1 MKPFKHLASLITSL
15 SLLGCASNSTPQGV
29 TPVTNFDANRYAGT
43 WYEIARLDHSFERG
57 YSKVTAE
64 YTLNSD
70 NTLTVINKGYSDD
83 NQKLKQVSGKARFVS
98 DTSTGHL
105 KVSLFGPF
113 YSDYIVFELDKENY
127 QYALVSG
134 PDHSYLWLLSR
145 TPTISE
151 SLKQQLIDK
160 AKAAG
165 FDTQKLIMVQQ

>member
-1 MKPFKHLASLITSL
+1 MKPIKRLTYLIASL
-15 SLLGCASNSTPQGV
+15 SLLGCTSQSIPQGV
-29 TPVTNFDANRYAGT
+29 TPVTNFDASRYTGT

-64 YTLNSD
+64 YTLKPD
-70 NTLTVINKGYSDD
+70 NTLTVFNKGYSESK
-83 NQKLKQVSGKARFVS
+83 QKWREASGKARFVG

-113 YSDYIVFELDKENY
+113 YSNYIVFELDNVNY

-151 SLKQQLIDK
+151 PLKQQLIDK